1 MGRRQYEA
9 AQALIEPLV
18 AKRPADAPLQYAL
31 GSLLYMQGHLVEA
44 EARLRESLRLDANQV
59 ASPYYLALA
68 ARDQGRHARGHR
80 AAFGPA
86 PALSGPRFGVRSPG
100 RAADGRWRQTE
111 AERLLRRAVEL
122 NPKSVK
128 ANYQLGLLLARTGRK
143 EEADK
148 QLALAKSLREED
160 DAGSKLQFRLIDPE
174 G

>member
-1 MGRRQYEA
+1 
-9 AQALIEPLV
+9 
-18 AKRPADAPLQYAL
+18 
-31 GSLLYMQGHLVEA
+31 
-44 EARLRESLRLDANQV
+44 LRLDANQV

-68 ARDQGRHARGHR
+68 ARDQGRDAEAIERLEDLLRRHPDHAS
-80 AAFGPA
+80 ACE
-86 PALSGPRFGVRSPG
+86 ALGGLLMNGG
-100 RAADGRWRQTE
+100 RQAE

-128 ANYQLGLLLARTGRK
+128 ANYQLGLLLARTGRR

-160 DAGSKLQFRLIDPE
+160 DATSRLQLRLLDPE